1 MKSKKDYSEFVP
13 MLLDLRKLGLTKR
26 QIIGEGYLRAVEY
39 KAAAKIISENSLT
52 SEKSVMQETSKIE
65 EIAPEI
71 VENEPKETKSEKPKP
86 PRLTKIVTRSLD
98 LEPGKV
104 HRLIITAAQD
114 DTAEFD
120 HFFTGLERYA
130 SVLNAQLITTG
141 LTYQKGLYEDHA
153 IETGCYSPRVE
164 QYLVTERLQITPNIL
179 LISDANVL
187 PTTANPL
194 AGWQQANKGNHVI
207 VPSTRIALES
217 IQRMQSASPRFA
229 VSTGCC
235 TLPSYTP
242 RAAGRK
248 ALFHHTFAALL
259 VEIDTDGEVFFRHL
273 IADDDGSFQDLNVV
287 VSGDDIN
294 GEGLVEAITWG
305 DVHHEQL
312 DPAIARASWGYD
324 VQTRKIVTRRNIL
337 DYLRPAYQFLH
348 DTIDFRRR
356 NHHDI
361 HDPHNMARI
370 AAKTNGSVEDEV
382 REAAEF
388 VNAVSRDWCRTV
400 VVESNHDAALCKWL
414 KNPDG
419 QFDAEN
425 AYYWHDLNAIW
436 HRSIREGDDT
446 FNPVHEA
453 LRLAGMGDHI
463 DFVGSGESFVVLEIE
478 HGLHG
483 DIGVGGSRGS
493 PNQFRRFGVR
503 TTTGHTHTPSIMD
516 GSYVSGV
523 SAKLFQGYNKGPT
536 RWAHAHTILLPNGK
550 RVLITLAADGRFKA
564 MGDCLPQ
571 EPEIF
576 EEELLAA

>member
-1 MKSKKDYSEFVP
+1 MRIKKDYSRFVP
-13 MLLDLRKLGLTKR
+13 TLLDLRKLGLQKR
-26 QIIGEGYLRAVEY
+26 EIIADGYLNSAEY
-39 KAAAKIISENSLT
+39 KEAAKIIAENSLT
-52 SEKSVMQETSKIE
+52 LENSVMQETLEIE
-65 EIAPEI
+65 ETAPEI
-71 VENEPKETKSEKPKP
+71 VENEPKEAKTEKPKP
-86 PRLTKIVTRSLD
+86 PRLTKIVTRNLD

-114 DTAEFD
+114 DTPEFD
-120 HFFTGLERYA
+120 YFFTSLERYA
-130 SVLNAQLITTG
+130 TVLGARLITTG
-141 LTYQKGLYEDHA
+141 LTYQKGLFEDHA
-153 IETGCYSPRVE
+153 VDTASYSPRVE
-164 QYLVTERLQITPNIL
+164 KYLVTERLQITKDIL

-194 AGWQQANKGNHVI
+194 AGWQQANRGNHVI

-248 ALFHHTFAALL
+248 ALWHHTFAALL

-273 IADDDGSFQDLNVV
+273 IADADGSFQDLNII
-287 VSGDDIN
+287 VSGDDIS
-294 GEGLVEAITWG
+294 GDGVVEAISWG
-305 DVHHEQL
+305 DIHHEQL
-312 DPAIARASWGYD
+312 DPAIALASFGYD
-324 VQTRKIVTRRNIL
+324 VEAKKIVTRRNLL

-356 NHHDI
+356 NHHDA
-361 HDPHNMARI
+361 HDPHSRARV

-382 REAAEF
+382 REAANF
-388 VNAVSRDWCRTV
+388 VNVVSRDWCRTV
-400 VVESNHDAALCKWL
+400 VIESNHDAALPKWL
-414 KNPDG
+414 KNPEG

-436 HRSIREGDDT
+436 HRSIREGDDA

-453 LRLAGMGDHI
+453 LRLGGMGDHI
-463 DFVGSGESFVVLEIE
+463 DFVGSGESFVVLDIE

-503 TTTGHTHTPSIMD
+503 TTTGHTHSPSIMD

-523 SAKLFQGYNKGPT
+523 SARLYQGYNKGPT

-550 RVLITLAADGRFKA
+550 RVLLTMASDGRFKA
-564 MGDCLPQ
+564 MGDCRDQ

-576 EEELLAA
+576 QEELLAA

>member
-1 MKSKKDYSEFVP
+1 
-13 MLLDLRKLGLTKR
+13 MLIDLRKLGMQKR
-26 QIIGEGYLRAVEY
+26 QIISEGYLNSAEY
-39 KAAAKIISENSLT
+39 KAAARLIADSSMELT
-52 SEKSVMQETSKIE
+52 SEIE
-65 EIAPEI
+65 ETAPET
-71 VENEPKETKSEKPKP
+71 VETQSENTKSEKPKP
-86 PRLTKIVTRSLD
+86 PRLTKIVTRDLG

-114 DTAEFD
+114 DTPEFEY
-120 HFFTGLERYA
+120 FFIGLERYA
-130 SVLNAQLITTG
+130 SVLNAHLITTG

-153 IETGCYSPRVE
+153 IETGCYSERVAK
-164 QYLVTERLQITPNIL
+164 YLVTERLHITKDIL

-194 AGWQQANKGNHVI
+194 AGWQQANHGNHVI

-248 ALFHHTFAALL
+248 ALWHHTFAALL

-273 IADDDGSFQDLNVV
+273 IADADGSFQDLNII
-287 VSGDDIN
+287 VSGDDIS
-294 GEGLVEAITWG
+294 GDGVVEAISWG
-305 DVHHEQL
+305 DIHHEQL
-312 DPAIARASWGYD
+312 DPSIALASFGYD
-324 VQTRKIVTRRNIL
+324 VAKKKIVTRRNLL
-337 DYLRPAYQFLH
+337 DYLQPRYQFLH

-361 HDPHNMARI
+361 HDPHNRARI

-382 REAAEF
+382 REAANF
-388 VNAVSRDWCRTV
+388 VNVVSRDWCRTV
-400 VVESNHDAALCKWL
+400 VVESNHDAALAKWL

-419 QFDAEN
+419 QEDAQN
-425 AYYWHDLNAIW
+425 AYYWHRLNWVW
-436 HRSIREGDDT
+436 HSAIREGDDA

-453 LRLAGMGDHI
+453 LRLGGMADHI
-463 DFVGSGESFVVLEIE
+463 DFVGSGESFVVLDIE

-503 TTTGHTHTPSIMD
+503 TTTGHTHSPSIMD

-523 SAKLFQGYNKGPT
+523 SAKLYQGYNKGPT

-550 RVLITLAADGRFKA
+550 RVLLTLAADGRFKA
-564 MGDCLPQ
+564 MGDIRAQ
-571 EPEIF
+571 EPEVF
-576 EEELLAA
+576 DYELVAA